1 MPRFPSTLASELL
14 ASINPLSGLTRA
26 NLAILLYI
34 LCVLLMFY
42 SRTGL
47 DMSKF
52 PRASSLDPFDAVKP
66 EMAGLVDSI
75 KSLLGVNHPLLSTV
89 AKYVHSIV

>member
-1 MPRFPSTLASELL
+1 
-14 ASINPLSGLTRA
+14 
-26 NLAILLYI
+26 
-34 LCVLLMFY
+34 
-42 SRTGL
+42 
-47 DMSKF
+47 MSKF

-89 AKYVHSIV
+89 AKYVHSNV